1 MTSPVKFVFPLCHLL
16 LWISSITIVFY
27 CIRGPKVP
35 HFLLLSA
42 DHYLSSN
49 REPGDLYCESYEQ
62 VAVLFAT
69 IPDFMQTFIDDSVGV
84 GEECL
89 KKLNLIISR
98 FDKVNFNLKS
108 NLILR
113 RFIFV
118 ILM

>member
-1 MTSPVKFVFPLCHLL
+1 MASH
-16 LWISSITIVFY
+16 
-27 CIRGPKVP
+27 CIRGPKVS

-98 FDKVNFNLKS
+98 FDKVSFWLVVLPNFKVTYFCYFDVVGHS
-108 NLILR
+108 V
-113 RFIFV
+113 F
-118 ILM
+118 

>member
-1 MTSPVKFVFPLCHLL
+1 MHSKPFFVTSTVKFASPLCHLL
-16 LWISSITIVFY
+16 LWISSITMASH
-27 CIRGPKVP
+27 CIRGPKVS

-98 FDKVNFNLKS
+98 FDKVSF
-108 NLILR
+108 
-113 RFIFV
+113 
-118 ILM
+118 